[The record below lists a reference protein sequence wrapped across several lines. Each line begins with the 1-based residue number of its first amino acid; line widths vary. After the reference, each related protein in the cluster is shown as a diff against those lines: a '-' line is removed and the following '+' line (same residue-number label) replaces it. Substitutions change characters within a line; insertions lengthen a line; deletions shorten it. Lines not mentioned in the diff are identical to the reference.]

1 MVATRTPTPVSGNG
15 AKPPRAPDQAPPTT
29 GVTQRWTR
37 RNRTRAAAGFVLLV
51 VCALGVGVAFSN
63 AAQRS
68 PVLAV
73 AHTVRAGQQITDS
86 DVREVLVGSPP
97 AGSTVS
103 ASGRDSVVGHTASID
118 LPVGALIAPSMVA
131 SGPAAASG
139 RSVIGASLH
148 DGQFPAEL
156 VAGDRVQI
164 VVLPADNATND
175 ATSPSSPVDA
185 TVVGI
190 RPLDQ
195 GGVSVSLAVDPSKA
209 ADLAVAGARSRLSLV
224 LAP

>member
-1 MVATRTPTPVSGNG
+1 MTIRTPTPTNGNG
-15 AKPPRAPDQAPPTT
+15 VRPPLASERAPHTA

-73 AHTVRAGQQITDS
+73 AHTVRAGQQISES
-86 DVREVLVGSPP
+86 DLREVLVGSPP
-97 AGSTVS
+97 SGSTISVS
-103 ASGRDSVVGHTASID
+103 ARADVVGHTASVD
-118 LPVGALIAPSMVA
+118 LPAGALIAPSMVS

-139 RSVIGASLH
+139 RSVIGASLR

-164 VVLPADNATND
+164 VVLPSDNATTD
-175 ATSPSSPVDA
+175 SSPSAPVDA

-195 GGVSVSLAVDPSKA
+195 GGVSVSLAVEPSKA

>member
-1 MVATRTPTPVSGNG
+1 MVATRTPRPVSGNG
-15 AKPPRAPDQAPPTT
+15 MRGPRPPDRPPVTA

-73 AHTVRAGQQITDS
+73 ARTVRAGQQITDA
-86 DVREVLVGSPP
+86 DVREVLLGSPP
-97 AGSTVS
+97 SGSTIA
-103 ASGRDSVVGHTASID
+103 ASGRARVVGRTASVD
-118 LPVGALIAPSMVA
+118 LPAGALIAPSMVA

-139 RSVIGASLH
+139 RSVIGASLR

-164 VVLPADNATND
+164 VVLPSDNATGE
-175 ATSPSSPVDA
+175 ARSPSAPVDA

-209 ADLAVAGARSRLSLV
+209 ADLAVAGARARLSLV